1 MLWLVDPTNVAD
13 AATADERTCVER
25 ISPVEGEGF
34 ELSVPL
40 ARESL
45 FSREENGPERSIG
58 VVSKGAVPSHGGPAV
73 RIPLAPPHTA
83 VRYRRGNSRPF

>member
-13 AATADERTCVER
+13 AAIAGERTCVER

-45 FSREENGPERSIG
+45 F
-58 VVSKGAVPSHGGPAV
+58 
-73 RIPLAPPHTA
+73 LA
-83 VRYRRGNSRPF
+83 

>member
-34 ELSVPL
+34 ELGPS
-40 ARESL
+40 REGVA
-45 FSREENGPERSIG
+45 FSR
-58 VVSKGAVPSHGGPAV
+58 V
-73 RIPLAPPHTA
+73 RKMG
-83 VRYRRGNSRPF
+83 RRGRSG

>member
-34 ELSVPL
+34 ELSVPSD
-40 ARESL
+40 RGW
-45 FSREENGPERSIG
+45 SRSG
-58 VVSKGAVPSHGGPAV
+58 
-73 RIPLAPPHTA
+73 
-83 VRYRRGNSRPF
+83 SRPKSFSKKTDGPNVSRFVRDSRPKDFISHPAESMAQRDRHGT

>member
-13 AATADERTCVER
+13 AAIAGERTCVER

-45 FSREENGPERSIG
+45 FLACGKLAGEVVRGSVER
-58 VVSKGAVPSHGGPAV
+58 
-73 RIPLAPPHTA
+73 R
-83 VRYRRGNSRPF
+83 RPFSRGTSGSNPPRSAPDGGTLSPR